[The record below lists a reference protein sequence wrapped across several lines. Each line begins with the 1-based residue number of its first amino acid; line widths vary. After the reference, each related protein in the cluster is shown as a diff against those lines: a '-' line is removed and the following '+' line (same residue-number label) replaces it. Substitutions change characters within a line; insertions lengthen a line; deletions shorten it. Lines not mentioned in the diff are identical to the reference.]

1 MKELNFVTMCDNNYF
16 TYVKFSAKQLMK
28 FYPECSFYVYDWGF
42 TKSQKNILDTF
53 PIIKR
58 IEWYDKIYWENGYKR
73 IPESFEGYTPP
84 GDILI
89 QRKKEYLFSQV
100 PLCILDCAK
109 RINENLIVLDADCF
123 LINKIDEIFVD
134 DFDVGI
140 TLRPKE
146 DIERANKLGISA
158 ELNTAVLFF
167 LLNSKRIQTFIKEW
181 IREIETSKKAW
192 IDQTSLIELIKK
204 RKKTLLTEYYNVGII
219 NISNIDF
226 KIKTF
231 PCNIYGR
238 YTIEKGYNDKE
249 VKILHF
255 KSERRRAEIRE
266 RIRGVKIY
274 LIISKILIILPK
286 SVKHRIFIDI
296 KMNLLTNFI
305 IHPKK
310 IKKVQ
315 KFLLKRFKILD
326 VIRFLY
332 KILNK

>member
-42 TKSQKNILDTF
+42 TKSHKNILDTF

-58 IEWYDKIYWENGYKR
+58 IEWYDKIDWKNGYKR

-89 QRKKEYLFSQV
+89 LRKKEYLFSQV

-109 RINENLIVLDADCF
+109 KINENLIVLDADCF
-123 LINKIDEIFVD
+123 LINKIDEIFED

-146 DIERANKLGISA
+146 QIERTNKLGISA

-167 LLNSKRIQTFIKEW
+167 LLDSKRIQTFIKEW
-181 IREIETSKKAW
+181 IREIEISKKAW

-286 SVKHRIFIDI
+286 SVRYKLIPAIKIPKIAKFISQTNKIEKI
-296 KMNLLTNFI
+296 KRFI
-305 IHPKK
+305 IRMLQNKG
-310 IKKVQ
+310 I
-315 KFLLKRFKILD
+315 FTIFKD
-326 VIRFLY
+326 R
-332 KILNK
+332 